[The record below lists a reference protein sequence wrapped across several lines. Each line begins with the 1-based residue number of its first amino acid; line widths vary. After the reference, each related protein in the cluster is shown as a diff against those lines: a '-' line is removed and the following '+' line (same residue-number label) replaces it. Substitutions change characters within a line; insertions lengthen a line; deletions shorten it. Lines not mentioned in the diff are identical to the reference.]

1 MNTSKLM
8 GRESMYPWAVPIM
21 ERIVADKEE
30 QRRINALKPWHEKIA
45 DIERMNEAIRIGRE
59 GLHKTPKADAAR
71 KSAGHSAD
79 AAQPPER
86 NPWRRPA
93 ASCMACARIVASR
106 AGRRP
111 SGAQLVAQTGRR
123 LAMSPAHQ
131 RGVPVSSQASMQS
144 AHIQQ

>member
-1 MNTSKLM
+1 MRELGKL
-8 GRESMYPWAVPIM
+8 GHEPAQRIAKFLF
-21 ERIVADKEE
+21 ERVAPLDDPRSIGE
-30 QRRINALKPWHEKIA
+30 ALKGSELGDFWKY
-45 DIERMNEAIRIGRE
+45 REAIRIGRE
-59 GLHKTPKADAAR
+59 GLHKTQKAEATW
-71 KSAGHSAD
+71 KSEGHSAD

-93 ASCMACARIVASR
+93 ASRRACARIVASRR